1 MVKHHSADPER
12 ALALTD
18 AGLASYQ
25 KASGAANNLAYRKL
39 VELRTELHVK
49 ANDTA
54 AAKSE
59 VETLAKDL
67 GSRGVNPTVL
77 AQVKELIPST
87 PAARSR
93 RSAPRKPAK

>member
-1 MVKHHSADPER
+1 M
-12 ALALTD
+12 
-18 AGLASYQ
+18 
-25 KASGAANNLAYRKL
+25 AYRKL
-39 VELRTELHVK
+39 VELRTDLHAK
-49 ANDTA
+49 SDDAA

-67 GSRGVNPTVL
+67 GSRGAHASVV